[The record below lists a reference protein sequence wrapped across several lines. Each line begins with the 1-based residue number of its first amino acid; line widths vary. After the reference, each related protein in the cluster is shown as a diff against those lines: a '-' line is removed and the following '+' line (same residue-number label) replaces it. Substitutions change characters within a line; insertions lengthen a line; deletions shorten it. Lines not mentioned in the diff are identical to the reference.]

1 MAKTFKNEAE
11 AVAILAPLYA
21 AGKIDIYTPVTAFG
35 RTTVKIWMGAGWLKL
50 SNERFSALVAA

>member
-11 AVAILAPLYA
+11 VIAVLAPLHA
-21 AGKIDIYTPVTAFG
+21 AGKIHTYTPVTAFG

-50 SNERFSALVAA
+50 TNERFAALVA

>member
-11 AVAILAPLYA
+11 AIQTLAPLYA
-21 AGKIDIYTPVTAFG
+21 AGKIREYTPVTAFG

-50 SNERFSALVAA
+50 TNERFAALVA